1 MLSGKTG
8 SGLSFQII
16 RFILCI
22 PFNFLFKLVSMR
34 VKSYLLADSVSDLVQ
49 RLADSETKFV
59 FFFFFLIQDDISIW
73 QEVAHTR

>member
-8 SGLSFQII
+8 LGLSFQII

-34 VKSYLLADSVSDLVQ
+34 VKSYLLADSISDLVQ

-59 FFFFFLIQDDISIW
+59 IFIFFNP
-73 QEVAHTR
+73 R